1 MNKQSK
7 NIMKEESFSKNPPD
21 IRGENYVF
29 VKYSDLMDF
38 IQSVNDA
45 SIALSRLAIV
55 SADIKLMSTRPEAR
69 DGLLQKLMDM
79 SDIKL
84 SRLLQPKSLELAE
97 LGKDMDRKSKSIVSP
112 LIDSQNGQ
120 TRKSRKR

>member
-7 NIMKEESFSKNPPD
+7 NTTNEKSSSKNPPD
-21 IRGENYVF
+21 ISGENYVF
-29 VKYSDLMDF
+29 VKYSDLLDF

-55 SADIKLMSTRPEAR
+55 SADIKLMSTRPEAQE
-69 DGLLQKLMDM
+69 GLLQKLMDM

-84 SRLLQPKSLELAE
+84 SRLLAPKTYELAE
-97 LGKDMDRKSKSIVSP
+97 LGKLMEKKLNSFVLP
-112 LIDSQNGQ
+112 LADSANGR